1 MLMDNPFNQNK
12 ADWVKEVEKR
22 LSQKPTR
29 AEIKAQKKAAKDRE
43 IMIALRNFMNAKTNE
58 YMSWVNDGCND
69 VAYLASHA
77 KKACVDK
84 QIAWEYSRQ
93 FLMYRL
99 GLDTD
104 EEIKEIFD
112 SVYDSWKEEP
122 QWRKKNF
129 EKPKK

>member
-1 MLMDNPFNQNK
+1 MDNNTNSGNTDWQKSFEKMLNK
-12 ADWVKEVEKR
+12 
-22 LSQKPTR
+22 KPTKD
-29 AEIKAQKKAAKDRE
+29 EIKAQKKAAKDRE

-69 VAYLASHA
+69 VAYLAIHA
-77 KKACVDK
+77 KRACVDK

-112 SVYDSWKEEP
+112 SVYDFWHEDLK
-122 QWRKKNF
+122 WRKKNF

>member
-1 MLMDNPFNQNK
+1 MDNPFNRDK
-12 ADWVKEVEKR
+12 PDWVKELEKR
-22 LSQKPTR
+22 QSQKPTR

-43 IMIALRNFMNAKTNE
+43 IMIALRNFMNARTNE

-112 SVYDSWKEEP
+112 SVYDFWKEEP
-122 QWRKKNF
+122 KWRKKNF
-129 EKPKK
+129 EKPQKKN

>member
-1 MLMDNPFNQNK
+1 MDNPFNRDK
-12 ADWVKEVEKR
+12 PDWVKELEKR
-22 LSQKPTR
+22 QSQKPTR

-43 IMIALRNFMNAKTNE
+43 IMIALRNFMNARTNE

-122 QWRKKNF
+122 KWRKKNF

>member
-1 MLMDNPFNQNK
+1 MDNPFDSIKSGKQQYK
-12 ADWVKEVEKR
+12 
-22 LSQKPTR
+22 KPTR

-43 IMIALRNFMNAKTNE
+43 IMTALRNFMNARTSE

-112 SVYDSWKEEP
+112 SVYDFWKEEP
-122 QWRKKNF
+122 KWRKKNF
-129 EKPKK
+129 EKPKKKN

>member
-1 MLMDNPFNQNK
+1 MDNPFNRDK
-12 ADWVKEVEKR
+12 PDWVKEAEKR
-22 LSQKPTR
+22 LSQKPTK

-43 IMIALRNFMNAKTNE
+43 IMTALRNFMNARTNE

-77 KKACVDK
+77 KRACVDK
-84 QIAWEYSRQ
+84 QIAWEYSRP

-104 EEIKEIFD
+104 EEIKQRFD
-112 SVYDSWKEEP
+112 YIYDFWKEEP
-122 QWRKKNF
+122 KWRKKNF
-129 EKPKK
+129 EKPKKKN

>member
-1 MLMDNPFNQNK
+1 MDNPFNRDK
-12 ADWVKEVEKR
+12 PDWVKEAEKR
-22 LSQKPTR
+22 LSQKPTK
-29 AEIKAQKKAAKDRE
+29 AEIKAQKKAEKDRE
-43 IMIALRNFMNAKTNE
+43 IMIALRNFMNARTNE

-112 SVYDSWKEEP
+112 SVYDFWKEEP
-122 QWRKKNF
+122 KWRKKNF

>member
-1 MLMDNPFNQNK
+1 M
-12 ADWVKEVEKR
+12 EKR

-43 IMIALRNFMNAKTNE
+43 IMTALRNFMNARTNE

-77 KKACVDK
+77 KRACVDK
-84 QIAWEYSRQ
+84 KIAWEYSRQ

-99 GLDTD
+99 GLETD
-104 EEIKEIFD
+104 EEIKQIFD
-112 SVYDSWKEEP
+112 SVYDIWNEEP
-122 QWRKKNF
+122 KWRKKNF

>member
-1 MLMDNPFNQNK
+1 MDNPFDSIKSGKQQYK
-12 ADWVKEVEKR
+12 
-22 LSQKPTR
+22 KPTR

-43 IMIALRNFMNAKTNE
+43 IMTALRNFMNARTNE

-84 QIAWEYSRQ
+84 QIAWGYSRQ

-122 QWRKKNF
+122 KWRKKNF

>member
-1 MLMDNPFNQNK
+1 MDNPFDSNK
-12 ADWVKEVEKR
+12 SGKQQYK
-22 LSQKPTR
+22 KPTR
-29 AEIKAQKKAAKDRE
+29 EEIKAKKKADKDRE
-43 IMIALRNFMNAKTNE
+43 IMIALRNFMNARTNE

-84 QIAWEYSRQ
+84 QIAWDYSRQ

-112 SVYDSWKEEP
+112 SVYDFWKEEP
-122 QWRKKNF
+122 KWRKKNF

>member
-1 MLMDNPFNQNK
+1 MDNPFNRDK
-12 ADWVKEVEKR
+12 PDWVKEAEKR
-22 LSQKPTR
+22 LSQKPTK
-29 AEIKAQKKAAKDRE
+29 AEIKAQKKAEKDRE
-43 IMIALRNFMNAKTNE
+43 IMIALRNFMNARTNE

-112 SVYDSWKEEP
+112 SVYDFWNEEP
-122 QWRKKNF
+122 KWRKKHF

>member
-1 MLMDNPFNQNK
+1 MDNPFNRDK
-12 ADWVKEVEKR
+12 PDWVKEAGKR
-22 LSQKPTR
+22 LSQKPTK

-43 IMIALRNFMNAKTNE
+43 IMIALRNFMNARTNE

-112 SVYDSWKEEP
+112 SVYDFWKEEP
-122 QWRKKNF
+122 KWRKKNF
-129 EKPKK
+129 EKPQKKN

>member
-1 MLMDNPFNQNK
+1 MDNPFNRDK
-12 ADWVKEVEKR
+12 PGWVKELEKR
-22 LSQKPTR
+22 QSQKPTR

-43 IMIALRNFMNAKTNE
+43 IMIALRNFMNARTNE

-112 SVYDSWKEEP
+112 SVYDFWKEEP
-122 QWRKKNF
+122 KWRKKNF
-129 EKPKK
+129 EKPQKKN

>member
-1 MLMDNPFNQNK
+1 MDNPFNRDK
-12 ADWVKEVEKR
+12 PGWVKELEKR
-22 LSQKPTR
+22 QSQKPTR

-43 IMIALRNFMNAKTNE
+43 IMIALRNFMNARTNE

-112 SVYDSWKEEP
+112 SVYDFWKEEP
-122 QWRKKNF
+122 KWRKKNF

>member
-1 MLMDNPFNQNK
+1 MDNPFNRDK
-12 ADWVKEVEKR
+12 PDWVKELEKR
-22 LSQKPTR
+22 LSQKPTK
-29 AEIKAQKKAAKDRE
+29 AEIKAQKKAEKDRE

-104 EEIKEIFD
+104 EEIKQIFD
-112 SVYDSWKEEP
+112 SVYDFWKEEP
-122 QWRKKNF
+122 KWRKKNF

>member
-1 MLMDNPFNQNK
+1 MLMDNPFNRDK
-12 ADWVKEVEKR
+12 PDWVKELEKR
-22 LSQKPTR
+22 QSQKPTR

-43 IMIALRNFMNAKTNE
+43 IMIALRNFMNARTNE

-112 SVYDSWKEEP
+112 SVYDFWKEEP
-122 QWRKKNF
+122 KWRKKHF

>member
-12 ADWVKEVEKR
+12 ADGVKEVEKR
-22 LSQKPTR
+22 LSQKPTK

-43 IMIALRNFMNAKTNE
+43 IMIALRNFMNAKTEE

-112 SVYDSWKEEP
+112 SVYDFWKEEP
-122 QWRKKNF
+122 KWRKKNF